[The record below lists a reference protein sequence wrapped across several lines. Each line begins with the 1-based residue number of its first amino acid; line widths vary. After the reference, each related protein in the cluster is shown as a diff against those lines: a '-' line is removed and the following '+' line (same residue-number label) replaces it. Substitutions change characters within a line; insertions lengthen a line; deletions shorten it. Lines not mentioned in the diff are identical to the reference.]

1 MNNLSISAV
10 DLSISAAEMTQY
22 LVNIRMSDT
31 NCLTKKNYHVSY
43 FSNVLEDKVVIKY
56 LHGPDRFHD
65 KNLTQHIR

>member
-22 LVNIRMSDT
+22 LANIRMSDT
-31 NCLTKKNYHVSY
+31 NCLTKNYHVPY

-56 LHGPDRFHD
+56 LHRPDRFHD